1 MNAFYEKANHSNH
14 TKLIL
19 QKMNSLTLTRN
30 VKKLYSYPPPANLF
44 SSLTPSKIVQKKS
57 GQFVAALAHEI
68 RNPLSN
74 INLAVEMLKSA
85 IRDDDNQKIYLDI
98 IMRSSVRINDLINDL
113 LKYQQM
119 DEVQMEKHSVCQL
132 LDEVVEMAKD
142 RILLKNIVVR
152 KNYSTKDRKIMLNK
166 PKMKIALTNIIIN
179 AIDAMGTE
187 NGELMLATKL
197 IDNRYAIQ
205 IEDNGCGI
213 SKGDLNYIFKPN
225 YTNKP
230 GGLGLGLAATY
241 DILQLNHVGVNVE
254 SEIGQGTRFI
264 LLFEEKY
271 QSNHFNR

>member
-1 MNAFYEKANHSNH
+1 
-14 TKLIL
+14 
-19 QKMNSLTLTRN
+19 MNSLTLTRN
-30 VKKLYSYPPPANLF
+30 VTKLYSYPPANLF
-44 SSLTPSKIVQKKS
+44 STLTPSKIVQKKS
-57 GQFVAALAHEI
+57 VQFVAALAHEV

-98 IMRSSVRINDLINDL
+98 IMRSSVRINDLIKDL

-142 RILLKNIVVR
+142 RILLKNIAVR
-152 KNYSTKDRKIMLNK
+152 KNYATKDRKIMLNK

-187 NGELMLATKL
+187 NGELRLVTKL

-213 SKGDLNYIFKPN
+213 SKEDLKYIFKPN

-241 DILQLNHVGVNVE
+241 DILQLNHVGVNVV
-254 SEIGQGTRFI
+254 SEIGQGTQFI

-271 QSNHFNR
+271 QYNFFNGYNESGFTGK